1 MSELNFVITLAIAV
15 LGPIVAIGYLQ
26 PILLVVLDSLCVEP
40 LPGKVGAHFWVRS
53 AHVLAIAGTLVL
65 ALTFGDFHGTLLDA
79 VHRALWLTAA
89 GCFVSIAVITRRVWA
104 PVQARLAKPAMPAPR
119 AHAAAATASAP
130 DDRRV

>member
-1 MSELNFVITLAIAV
+1 MSELNFAVTLLIAV
-15 LGPIVAIGYLQ
+15 LGPVIAIGYLQ

-53 AHVLAIAGTLVL
+53 AYVLAIAGTLVL
-65 ALTFGDFHGTLLDA
+65 ALTFGDVHGTLLDA

-104 PVQARLAKPAMPAPR
+104 PVQARLAKPVAATSRGPVAPV
-119 AHAAAATASAP
+119 AAA
-130 DDRRV
+130 DRWV